1 MFFPPVNIIAHSID
15 VTSDLSYHTSNH
27 LITKT
32 LFLLKRG
39 ELIFMQYDFSKQER
53 GLGKIVFALALD
65 RKKMT
70 ERIVIGETNETRRQL
85 ENGTGNIYYDQTR
98 PLGKLLIDFE
108 TDSEREWNR
117 NAMTLC
123 ESYGRVFPF
132 EAERWKA
139 AAPVADFLRS
149 KYENG
154 EPSALFAAIRTWEEY
169 LNCFHLNHGADMLI
183 RRLST
188 LYRPFFLY
196 GDNRPWQE
204 EAAAAL
210 SKVLRE
216 EEAAVELW
224 YPALKRSFECVV
236 ASASFLPLIA
246 YYLHKIEEWGFVF
259 QQCKVCGN
267 DFLARSRH
275 YELCSDECRKVQAVE
290 AKREFDERAKSDRLE
305 QLHEAAY
312 YYWYN
317 RLRKL
322 KRGKAADLEKAA
334 AVGAA
339 FKEFRKEAVRL
350 KKLVKEKE
358 VPISDF
364 SSWLAEQQNEV
375 DRLMES

>member
-1 MFFPPVNIIAHSID
+1 MM
-15 VTSDLSYHTSNH
+15 
-27 LITKT
+27 
-32 LFLLKRG
+32 
-39 ELIFMQYDFSKQER
+39 EYDFSKQER
-53 GLGKIVFALALD
+53 SFGKIVFALTLD

-85 ENGTGNIYYDQTR
+85 EDGTGNIFYDQTR
-98 PLGKLLIDFE
+98 PLGKFLIEFE
-108 TDSEREWNR
+108 TDLGMEWNR
-117 NAMTLC
+117 NAITLR
-123 ESYGRVFPF
+123 ESYGKAIPL
-132 EAERWKA
+132 EAARWKM
-139 AAPVADFLRS
+139 AAPVADFLRG
-149 KYENG
+149 KYKSG
-154 EPSALFAAIRTWEEY
+154 EPSAMFAAVKTWEEY
-169 LNCFHLNHGADMLI
+169 LNCYNLNHGADLLI
-183 RRLST
+183 RRLSA

-196 GDNRPWQE
+196 GGNRPWQE

-224 YPALKRSFECVV
+224 YPVLKRSFECVV

-259 QQCKVCGN
+259 QKCKVCGN

-290 AKREFDERAKSDRLE
+290 AKREFDERAKNDRLE

-322 KRGKAADLEKAA
+322 KRGKSADTEKAA

-339 FKEFRKEAVRL
+339 FKDFRKEAVRL

-358 VPISDF
+358 VPLSDF
-364 SSWLAEQQNEV
+364 SSWLVGQQNEV
-375 DRLMES
+375 DRLMGE

>member
-1 MFFPPVNIIAHSID
+1 M
-15 VTSDLSYHTSNH
+15 
-27 LITKT
+27 
-32 LFLLKRG
+32 
-39 ELIFMQYDFSKQER
+39 IFMEYDFSKQER
-53 GLGKIVFALALD
+53 RLGKIVFALTLD

-85 ENGTGNIYYDQTR
+85 EDGTGNIFYDRTR
-98 PLGKLLIDFE
+98 PLGKFLIDFE
-108 TDSEREWNR
+108 TDTGMEWNR
-117 NAMTLC
+117 NAMTLR
-123 ESYGRVFPF
+123 ESYGKAIPL
-132 EAERWKA
+132 EAARWKMA
-139 AAPVADFLRS
+139 VPVADFLRG
-149 KYENG
+149 KYASG

-183 RRLST
+183 RRLSA

-196 GDNRPWQE
+196 GGNRTWQE
-204 EAAAAL
+204 EATAAL

-224 YPALKRSFECVV
+224 YPVLKRSFECVV

-259 QQCKVCGN
+259 QKCKVCGN

-275 YELCSDECRKVQAVE
+275 YELCSDDCRKKQAVE
-290 AKREFDERAKSDRLE
+290 AKREFDERAKNDRLE

-322 KRGKAADLEKAA
+322 KRGEAADLEKAA
-334 AVGAA
+334 AVGEAFAA
-339 FKEFRKEAVRL
+339 FRKEAVKR
-350 KKLVKEKE
+350 KSMVKRGEMKLT
-358 VPISDF
+358 DF
-364 SSWLAEQQNEV
+364 SSWLVGQQNEV
-375 DRLMES
+375 DRLMGE

>member
-1 MFFPPVNIIAHSID
+1 MI
-15 VTSDLSYHTSNH
+15 LM
-27 LITKT
+27 
-32 LFLLKRG
+32 
-39 ELIFMQYDFSKQER
+39 EYDFSKQER
-53 GLGKIVFALALD
+53 SFGKIVFALTLD

-85 ENGTGNIYYDQTR
+85 EDGTGNIFYDQTR
-98 PLGKLLIDFE
+98 PLGKFLIDFE
-108 TDSEREWNR
+108 TDLGMEWNR
-117 NAMTLC
+117 NAMTLR
-123 ESYGRVFPF
+123 ESYGKTIPL
-132 EAERWKA
+132 EAARWKM
-139 AAPVADFLRS
+139 AAPVADFLRG
-149 KYENG
+149 KYKSG
-154 EPSALFAAIRTWEEY
+154 EPSAMFAAVKTWEEY
-169 LNCFHLNHGADMLI
+169 LNCYNLNHGANLLI
-183 RRLST
+183 RRLSA

-196 GDNRPWQE
+196 GGNRPWQE

-224 YPALKRSFECVV
+224 YPVLKRSFECVV

-259 QQCKVCGN
+259 QKCKVCGN

-290 AKREFDERAKSDRLE
+290 AKREFDERAKNDRLE

-322 KRGKAADLEKAA
+322 KRGKSADTEKAA

-339 FKEFRKEAVRL
+339 FKDFRKEAVRL

-358 VPISDF
+358 VPLSDF
-364 SSWLAEQQNEV
+364 SSWLVGQQNEV
-375 DRLMES
+375 DRLMGE